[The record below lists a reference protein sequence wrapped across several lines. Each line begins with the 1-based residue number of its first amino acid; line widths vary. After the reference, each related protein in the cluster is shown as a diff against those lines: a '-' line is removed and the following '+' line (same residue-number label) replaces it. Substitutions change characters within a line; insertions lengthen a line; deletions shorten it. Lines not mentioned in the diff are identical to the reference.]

1 MQNSRIDYFQRR
13 QAWRTG
19 IGLRLRLLERWARTH
34 ALIEPENADRIAGIL
49 TSLKSDTLSI
59 GFVGEISRGKSELIN
74 AIFFGADSH
83 PVLPVGP
90 GPTTLCPT
98 EIRFRAQSA
107 PSLQLLPIET
117 TEDSRPLLAW
127 QEQSESWT
135 HIELAA
141 DNAGQVTEALLRITL
156 TQAQESSADP
166 SKQETQQSTAP
177 PTPVRARWRYA
188 IVNLPHPA
196 LEPDLR
202 ILDMP
207 GSNALADEPE
217 RALGLLGTCDVLVFV
232 LSADIGLTASERAL
246 WRQHVAQGEG
256 AGCERLVVLN
266 KADAFWDSRYDVRTI
281 ERQVQQQRMDVA
293 TALGIAPER
302 VVSVSASQANA
313 AKGAGDAALLARS
326 DLSKLE
332 QLLWKTLFVTHHQR
346 RQEDLSNEL
355 ARCRAAME
363 HVLLTRTQELKQE
376 KDLLLAQE
384 RPFAG
389 RGKNTSVDETEIPMG
404 YEQEKLKIQAI
415 ESTLLDLLEKIRRTL
430 QMPDLAT
437 TVATLAQN
445 LRQSE
450 GLPSVRLAY
459 EKAQR
464 DIQSTWRLAEHW
476 AGEMGQILA
485 ASDPKADSK
494 SDATHQPT
502 PPLQLAAY
510 AVLLKQALHGHL
522 QFLGNSQVHKLKQAD
537 FTAKLVTAVRTSI
550 TDISQQM
557 CRSCEDWYDEAT
569 QTLRQRHLLNQAAAR
584 QEPAQTDQTADYVPN
599 ELQAREDKL
608 EQLNQTLDAY
618 FLTLMEANGFD

>member
-1 MQNSRIDYFQRR
+1 MQDTKIDYFQRR

-34 ALIEPENADRIAGIL
+34 ALIEPENAGRIARIL
-49 TSLKSDTLSI
+49 TGLKSDTLSL

-98 EIRFRAQSA
+98 EIRFQAQST
-107 PSLQLLPIET
+107 PSLQLLPIQT
-117 TEDSRPLLAW
+117 TEDPRPLLAW
-127 QEQSESWT
+127 QEQPESWT
-135 HIELAA
+135 HVELAA
-141 DNAGQVTEALLRITL
+141 DNPGQVTEALLRITL
-156 TQAQESSADP
+156 TQAQESLAGQSN
-166 SKQETQQSTAP
+166 QETKQSAVL
-177 PTPVRARWRYA
+177 PTPARARWRYA
-188 IVNLPHPA
+188 IVNLPHPT

-207 GSNALADEPE
+207 GSNALAAEPE

-232 LSADIGLTASERAL
+232 LSADTGLTASERAL
-246 WRQHVAQGEG
+246 WRQHLAQGEG
-256 AGCERLVVLN
+256 AGCELLVVLN
-266 KADAFWDSRYDVRTI
+266 KADAFWDSRHDVRTI
-281 ERQVQQQRMDVA
+281 DRRLHQQRMDVA

-302 VVSVSASQANA
+302 VVSVSASKANA
-313 AKGAGDAALLARS
+313 AKGADDAALLARS

-363 HVLLTRTQELKQE
+363 QVLLMRRQELKQQ

-384 RPFAG
+384 PPFAG
-389 RGKNTSVDETEIPMG
+389 RGKKASVHETEIPMD
-404 YEQEKLKIQAI
+404 YEKEKLKIQVI

-430 QMPDLAT
+430 QMPNLAT

-445 LRQSE
+445 LLQSE

-459 EKAQR
+459 EKAQK
-464 DIQSTWRLAEHW
+464 DIQSTWRLVEHW

-485 ASDPKADSK
+485 ASDPKANSK
-494 SDATHQPT
+494 SDSTHQSP
-502 PPLQLAAY
+502 PPLQLTAY
-510 AVLLKQALHGHL
+510 AALLKQALHGHL

-569 QTLRQRHLLNQAAAR
+569 KTLRQRYLLNQAAAR
-584 QEPAQTDQTADYVPN
+584 QEPARTSQTTEYVPN
-599 ELQAREDKL
+599 ELQARGDKL
-608 EQLNQTLDAY
+608 DELNQTLDAY
-618 FLTLMEANGFD
+618 FLSLMEANGLD

>member
-1 MQNSRIDYFQRR
+1 MQDTKIDYFQRR

-34 ALIEPENADRIAGIL
+34 ALIEPENAGRIAGIL
-49 TSLKSDTLSI
+49 TGLKSDTLSL

-98 EIRFRAQSA
+98 EIRFQAQSA
-107 PSLQLLPIET
+107 PSLQLLPIQT
-117 TEDSRPLLAW
+117 TEDPRPLLAW
-127 QEQSESWT
+127 QEQPESWT
-135 HIELAA
+135 HVELAA
-141 DNAGQVTEALLRITL
+141 DNPGQVTEALLRITL
-156 TQAQESSADP
+156 TQAQESLADQ
-166 SKQETQQSTAP
+166 SNQETKQSAVL
-177 PTPVRARWRYA
+177 PTPARARWRYA
-188 IVNLPHPA
+188 IVNLPHPT

-207 GSNALADEPE
+207 GSNALAAEPE

-232 LSADIGLTASERAL
+232 LSADTGLTASERAL
-246 WRQHVAQGEG
+246 WRQHLAQGEG
-256 AGCERLVVLN
+256 AGCELLVVLN
-266 KADAFWDSRYDVRTI
+266 KADAFWDSRHDVRTI
-281 ERQVQQQRMDVA
+281 DRRLHQQRMDVA

-302 VVSVSASQANA
+302 VVSVSASKANA

-363 HVLLTRTQELKQE
+363 QVLLMRRRELKQQ

-384 RPFAG
+384 PPFAG
-389 RGKNTSVDETEIPMG
+389 RGKKTSVDETEIPMD
-404 YEQEKLKIQAI
+404 YEKEKLKIQVI

-430 QMPDLAT
+430 QMPNLAT

-445 LRQSE
+445 LLQSE
-450 GLPSVRLAY
+450 GLPSVRIAY
-459 EKAQR
+459 EKAQK
-464 DIQSTWRLAEHW
+464 DIQSTWRLVEHW

-485 ASDPKADSK
+485 ASDPKANSK
-494 SDATHQPT
+494 SDSTHQSP

-510 AVLLKQALHGHL
+510 AALLKQALHGHL

-569 QTLRQRHLLNQAAAR
+569 KTLRQRYLLNQAAAR
-584 QEPAQTDQTADYVPN
+584 QEPARTSQTTEYVPN
-599 ELQAREDKL
+599 ELQARGDKL
-608 EQLNQTLDAY
+608 DELNQTLDAY
-618 FLTLMEANGFD
+618 FLSLMEANGLD

>member
-1 MQNSRIDYFQRR
+1 MQNSRTDYFQRR

-74 AIFFGADSH
+74 AIFFSADSH
-83 PVLPVGP
+83 PLLPVGP

-98 EIRFRAQSA
+98 EIRFQAQSA
-107 PSLQLLPIET
+107 PSLQLLPIQT
-117 TEDSRPLLAW
+117 TADSRPLLAW
-127 QEQSESWT
+127 QEQPESWT
-135 HIELAA
+135 HIELAP

-156 TQAQESSADP
+156 TQAQDSSADP
-166 SKQETQQSTAP
+166 SKQETKQSAGLSTAA
-177 PTPVRARWRYA
+177 RARWRYA
-188 IVNLPHPA
+188 IVNLPHPT

-217 RALGLLGTCDVLVFV
+217 RALGLLGTCDLLVFV
-232 LSADIGLTASERAL
+232 LSADTGLTASERAL
-246 WRQHVAQGEG
+246 WRQHLAQGEG
-256 AGCERLVVLN
+256 ARCERLVVLN
-266 KADAFWDSRYDVRTI
+266 KADAFWDSRHDVHTI
-281 ERQVQQQRMDVA
+281 ERQLHQQRMNVA

-313 AKGAGDAALLARS
+313 AKGAGDTALLARS
-326 DLSKLE
+326 DLPKLE

-355 ARCRAAME
+355 ALCKAAME
-363 HVLLTRTQELKQE
+363 QVLHMRTQELKQE
-376 KDLLLAQE
+376 KELLLAQE

-389 RGKNTSVDETEIPMG
+389 KGKNTSVDETEIQMD
-404 YEQEKLKIQAI
+404 YEKQKLKIQVI
-415 ESTLLDLLEKIRRTL
+415 ESTLLTLLEKIRRTL
-430 QMPDLAT
+430 QMPDLAR
-437 TVATLAQN
+437 TVTTLAQN

-464 DIQSTWRLAEHW
+464 DIQSTWRLVEHW

-485 ASDPKADSK
+485 ASDPKTDSK
-494 SDATHQPT
+494 SDSTHQSP

-510 AVLLKQALHGHL
+510 AALLKQALHGHL

-537 FTAKLVTAVRTSI
+537 FTAKLVTAVHTSI

-557 CRSCEDWYDEAT
+557 CRSCEDWHAEASK
-569 QTLRQRHLLNQAAAR
+569 TLRQRYSFNQAAAR
-584 QEPAQTDQTADYVPN
+584 QEPTQTSQTTEYVST
-599 ELQAREDKL
+599 ELQARGDKL
-608 EQLNQTLDAY
+608 QQLNQTLDAY
-618 FLTLMEANGFD
+618 FLTLMEANGLE

>member
-1 MQNSRIDYFQRR
+1 MQDTKIDYFQRR

-34 ALIEPENADRIAGIL
+34 ALIEPENAGRIARIL
-49 TSLKSDTLSI
+49 TGLKSDTLSL

-98 EIRFRAQSA
+98 EIRFQAQSA
-107 PSLQLLPIET
+107 PSLQLLPIQT
-117 TEDSRPLLAW
+117 TEDPRPLLAW
-127 QEQSESWT
+127 QEQPESWT
-135 HIELAA
+135 HVELAA
-141 DNAGQVTEALLRITL
+141 DNPGQVTEALLRITL
-156 TQAQESSADP
+156 TQAQESSADQ
-166 SKQETQQSTAP
+166 SNQETKQSAVLH
-177 PTPVRARWRYA
+177 TPARARWRYA
-188 IVNLPHPA
+188 IVNLPHPT

-232 LSADIGLTASERAL
+232 LSADTGLTASERAL
-246 WRQHVAQGEG
+246 WQQHLAQGEG
-256 AGCERLVVLN
+256 AGCELLVVLN
-266 KADAFWDSRYDVRTI
+266 KADAFWDSRHDVRTI
-281 ERQVQQQRMDVA
+281 DRRLHQQRMDVA

-302 VVSVSASQANA
+302 VVSVSASKANA

-363 HVLLTRTQELKQE
+363 QVLLMRKQELKQQR
-376 KDLLLAQE
+376 DLLLAQE
-384 RPFAG
+384 PPFAG
-389 RGKNTSVDETEIPMG
+389 RGKKTSVDETEIPMD
-404 YEQEKLKIQAI
+404 YEKEKLKIQVI

-430 QMPDLAT
+430 QMPNLAT

-445 LRQSE
+445 LLQSE
-450 GLPSVRLAY
+450 GLPSVRIAY
-459 EKAQR
+459 EKVQK
-464 DIQSTWRLAEHW
+464 DIQSTWRLVEHW

-485 ASDPKADSK
+485 ASDPKANSK
-494 SDATHQPT
+494 SDSTHQSP

-510 AVLLKQALHGHL
+510 AALLKQALHGHL

-537 FTAKLVTAVRTSI
+537 FTAKLVTAVRTSV

-569 QTLRQRHLLNQAAAR
+569 KTLRQRYLLNQAAAR
-584 QEPAQTDQTADYVPN
+584 QEPARTSQTTEYVPN
-599 ELQAREDKL
+599 ELLARGDKL
-608 EQLNQTLDAY
+608 DELNQTLDAY
-618 FLTLMEANGFD
+618 FLSLMEANGLD

>member
-34 ALIEPENADRIAGIL
+34 ALIEPENADRIPGIL

-107 PSLQLLPIET
+107 PSLQLLPIQT

-127 QEQSESWT
+127 QEQPEAWT

-141 DNAGQVTEALLRITL
+141 DHAGQVTEALLRITL

-166 SKQETQQSTAP
+166 SKQEAQQSAAL
-177 PTPVRARWRYA
+177 PTPARARWRYA

-202 ILDMP
+202 VLDMP

-313 AKGAGDAALLARS
+313 AKGAGDAALLTRS

-363 HVLLTRTQELKQE
+363 QVLLTRTQELKQE

-569 QTLRQRHLLNQAAAR
+569 KNLRQRHLLNQAAAR

>member
-1 MQNSRIDYFQRR
+1 MQNTRTDYFQRR

-34 ALIEPENADRIAGIL
+34 ALIEPENADRIAGIW
-49 TSLKSDTLSI
+49 TGLKSDTLSI

-74 AIFFGADSH
+74 AIFFSADSH

-98 EIRFRAQSA
+98 EIRFQAQSV
-107 PSLQLLPIET
+107 PSLQLLPIQT

-127 QEQSESWT
+127 QEQPESWT
-135 HIELAA
+135 HVELAA

-156 TQAQESSADP
+156 TQAQESSADQ
-166 SKQETQQSTAP
+166 SNQETKQSAVP
-177 PTPVRARWRYA
+177 PNPPRARWRYA
-188 IVNLPHPA
+188 IVNLPHPT
-196 LEPDLR
+196 LESDLR

-207 GSNALADEPE
+207 GANALAEEPG

-232 LSADIGLTASERAL
+232 LSADTGLTASERAL
-246 WRQHVAQGEG
+246 WRQHLAQGEG

-266 KADAFWDSRYDVRTI
+266 KADAFWDSRHDVRTI
-281 ERQVQQQRMDVA
+281 ERQVNQQRMDVA

-302 VVSVSASQANA
+302 VVSVSASKANA
-313 AKGAGDAALLARS
+313 AKGTGDTALFARS
-326 DLSKLE
+326 GLSKLE

-355 ARCRAAME
+355 ARCKAAIE
-363 HVLLTRTQELKQE
+363 QVLLMRTQELKQE
-376 KDLLLAQE
+376 KDLLRAQE

-389 RGKNTSVDETEIPMG
+389 RGKNTPVDETEIPMD
-404 YEQEKLKIQAI
+404 YEKEKLKIQVI

-437 TVATLAQN
+437 TVANLTQN

-464 DIQSTWRLAEHW
+464 DVQSTWRLVEHW
-476 AGEMGQILA
+476 AGEMGQVVA

-494 SDATHQPT
+494 SDSTHQSP

-537 FTAKLVTAVRTSI
+537 FTEKLVTAVRTSI

-557 CRSCEDWYDEAT
+557 CRSCEDWYDDAT
-569 QTLRQRHLLNQAAAR
+569 KTLRQRYPVNQAAAR
-584 QEPAQTDQTADYVPN
+584 QEPAQTDQMTEYVPN

-618 FLTLMEANGFD
+618 FLTLMEANGLD

>member
-1 MQNSRIDYFQRR
+1 MQNTRIDYFQRR

-34 ALIEPENADRIAGIL
+34 ALIEPENANRIAGIL
-49 TSLKSDTLSI
+49 ISLKSDTLSL
-59 GFVGEISRGKSELIN
+59 GLVGEISRGKSELIN

-98 EIRFRAQSA
+98 EIRFQAQSA
-107 PSLQLLPIET
+107 SSLQLLPIQT
-117 TEDSRPLLAW
+117 TEDPRPLLAW
-127 QEQSESWT
+127 QEQPASWT
-135 HIELAA
+135 HVELAA
-141 DNAGQVTEALLRITL
+141 DNPGQVTEALLRITL
-156 TQAQESSADP
+156 TQAQESSADQ
-166 SKQETQQSTAP
+166 SDQETKQSAVL
-177 PTPVRARWRYA
+177 PTPARARWRYA
-188 IVNLPHPA
+188 IVNLPHPT

-232 LSADIGLTASERAL
+232 LSADTGLTASERAL
-246 WRQHVAQGEG
+246 WRQHLAQGEG
-256 AGCERLVVLN
+256 AGCDLLVVLN
-266 KADAFWDSRYDVRTI
+266 KADAFWNSQHDVRTI
-281 ERQVQQQRMDVA
+281 ERQLNQQRMDVA

-302 VVSVSASQANA
+302 VVSVSASKANA

-326 DLSKLE
+326 DLPKLE

-355 ARCRAAME
+355 ALCKAAME
-363 HVLLTRTQELKQE
+363 QVLLMRMQELKQE

-389 RGKNTSVDETEIPMG
+389 RGKNTSVDETEIPMD
-404 YEQEKLKIQAI
+404 YEKEKLRIQVI
-415 ESTLLDLLEKIRRTL
+415 ESTLLELLEKIRRTL

-437 TVATLAQN
+437 TIATLAQN

-464 DIQSTWRLAEHW
+464 DIQSTWRLVEHW

-494 SDATHQPT
+494 SDSTQQSQ

-510 AVLLKQALHGHL
+510 AALLQQALHGHL

-550 TDISQQM
+550 TDISQQI

-569 QTLRQRHLLNQAAAR
+569 ETLRQRYALNQATAR
-584 QEPAQTDQTADYVPN
+584 QEPAQTGQTTAYVPN

-608 EQLNQTLDAY
+608 ERLNQTLDAY
-618 FLTLMEANGFD
+618 FLTLMEANGLD

>member
-1 MQNSRIDYFQRR
+1 
-13 QAWRTG
+13 
-19 IGLRLRLLERWARTH
+19 
-34 ALIEPENADRIAGIL
+34 
-49 TSLKSDTLSI
+49 
-59 GFVGEISRGKSELIN
+59 
-74 AIFFGADSH
+74 
-83 PVLPVGP
+83 
-90 GPTTLCPT
+90 
-98 EIRFRAQSA
+98 
-107 PSLQLLPIET
+107 
-117 TEDSRPLLAW
+117 
-127 QEQSESWT
+127 
-135 HIELAA
+135 
-141 DNAGQVTEALLRITL
+141 
-156 TQAQESSADP
+156 
-166 SKQETQQSTAP
+166 
-177 PTPVRARWRYA
+177 
-188 IVNLPHPA
+188 
-196 LEPDLR
+196 
-202 ILDMP
+202 MP

-346 RQEDLSNEL
+346 RQQDLSNEL
-355 ARCRAAME
+355 ARCKTAME
-363 HVLLTRTQELKQE
+363 QVLLTRTQELKQE

-389 RGKNTSVDETEIPMG
+389 RGKNTSVDETEIPMD

-445 LRQSE
+445 LRQNE

-494 SDATHQPT
+494 SGSTHQPP

-569 QTLRQRHLLNQAAAR
+569 QTLRQRHLLNQPAAR
-584 QEPAQTDQTADYVPN
+584 QEPAQTDQTTEYVPN

>member
-1 MQNSRIDYFQRR
+1 MQNTRIDYFQRR

-19 IGLRLRLLERWARTH
+19 IGLRLRLLERWAQTH

-49 TSLKSDTLSI
+49 TGLSGDTLSL

-74 AIFFGADSH
+74 AIFFGTDSH

-98 EIRFRAQSA
+98 EIRFQAQSA
-107 PSLQLLPIET
+107 PSLQLLPIQT

-127 QEQSESWT
+127 QEQPESWT
-135 HIELAA
+135 HVELAA
-141 DNAGQVTEALLRITL
+141 DHAAQVSEALRSITL
-156 TQAQESSADP
+156 TQAQESSADQ
-166 SKQETQQSTAP
+166 SNQGTKQSAAL
-177 PTPVRARWRYA
+177 PTPARARWRYA
-188 IVNLPHPA
+188 IINLPHPT

-207 GSNALADEPE
+207 GSNALGEEPE

-232 LSADIGLTASERAL
+232 LSADTGLTASERDL
-246 WRQHVAQGEG
+246 WRQHLAQGEG

-266 KADAFWDSRYDVRTI
+266 KADAFWDSRHDVRTI
-281 ERQVQQQRMDVA
+281 ERQLHQQRMDVA

-302 VVSVSASQANA
+302 VVSVSASKANA

-332 QLLWKTLFVTHHQR
+332 QLLWKTLYGTHHQR
-346 RQEDLSNEL
+346 RQKDLSNEL
-355 ARCRAAME
+355 ARCKAAME
-363 HVLLTRTQELKQE
+363 QVLLMRTQELKQE
-376 KDLLLAQE
+376 KELLLAQE
-384 RPFAG
+384 RPFTG
-389 RGKNTSVDETEIPMG
+389 RGKNTSVDETKIPMD
-404 YEQEKLKIQAI
+404 YEKEKLKVQVI
-415 ESTLLDLLEKIRRTL
+415 ESTLLELLEKIRRTL

-445 LRQSE
+445 LHQSE

-459 EKAQR
+459 EKAQK
-464 DIQSTWRLAEHW
+464 DIQSTWRLVEHW

-485 ASDPKADSK
+485 ASGPKADSK
-494 SDATHQPT
+494 SDSTHQSP

-510 AVLLKQALHGHL
+510 AALLKQALHGHL
-522 QFLGNSQVHKLKQAD
+522 QFLGSSQVHKLKQAD

-569 QTLRQRHLLNQAAAR
+569 KTLRQRYSLNQAAAR
-584 QEPAQTDQTADYVPN
+584 QEHAQTGQTTAYMPN
-599 ELQAREDKL
+599 ELKARGDKL
-608 EQLNQTLDAY
+608 EKLSQTLDAY
-618 FLTLMEANGFD
+618 FLTLMEANGLD